1 VWRRAIPRWGNEAVA
16 RGKCGLGKV
25 ANIDWQEIS
34 LCAIKNATI
43 QKLKISLSRT
53 LANPPSGEN
62 CKKGESAVRP
72 RGTGGSKIMLY
83 KKRKPLPLFSV
94 GLLKNG
100 TPKRCAPSTFGG
112 GGRWR
117 WDWDWKRRTAIES
130 EVRTHAL

>member
-94 GLLKNG
+94 TGPPQKWDAKKMCAIHIRRRREIEMGLGLEEKDCYR
-100 TPKRCAPSTFGG
+100 K
-112 GGRWR
+112 
-117 WDWDWKRRTAIES
+117 
-130 EVRTHAL
+130 